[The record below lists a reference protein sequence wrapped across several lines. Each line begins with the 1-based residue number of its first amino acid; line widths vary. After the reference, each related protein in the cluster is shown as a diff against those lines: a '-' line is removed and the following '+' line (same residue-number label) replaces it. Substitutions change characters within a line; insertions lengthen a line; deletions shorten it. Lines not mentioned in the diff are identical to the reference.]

1 MTVNYDMPLGEY
13 IFQHSGDIQDL
24 LDLPVTF
31 SESDMT
37 VLDQY
42 VGEGYGIPTQEV
54 IDAIHLAART
64 DAVMLD
70 PNYTGTVMA
79 ALIDQVRAGALDVS
93 EPVVFL
99 HTGGLPA
106 FFTFADDLRIAGIRL
121 TEIPAR
127 LIGRAPIF
135 HVWRGFSAEVEPSAA
150 AASLRSFI
158 ALRDCR

>member
-79 ALIDQVRAGALDVS
+79 AIIDQVRAGALDIS

-106 FFTFADDLRIAGIRL
+106 FFTFADDLRIAGS
-121 TEIPAR
+121 
-127 LIGRAPIF
+127 G
-135 HVWRGFSAEVEPSAA
+135 
-150 AASLRSFI
+150 
-158 ALRDCR
+158 